1 MLDRRGFLGSI
12 ALPSAAALAAF
23 ARSVDASES
32 GFDREAWQDSLN
44 EWADRATDG
53 SPMQVA
59 ADEDFWR
66 VPQQAFAIDRSMI
79 NLNNGGISPS
89 PRVVLEAM
97 RRFSDHANTAPAYV
111 LWKLQEPQRESVR
124 EAVANHWG
132 VSAEEIAFTRNA
144 SESLQICQLGLDLKA
159 GDEVV
164 TTTQDYPR
172 MLATFRQMERR
183 NGIKLVLIKLPIPC
197 ENDAEVVSRLE
208 AAITPRARMILISHV
223 INITGQIM
231 PVNMIAAMAR
241 GKNGGIPVVV
251 DGAHAFAH
259 LNFKLADLGC
269 DYYGVSLH
277 KWLFAPHGT
286 GLLYVRRDKIKGLW
300 PMMAAKPEQDED
312 IRKFEE
318 IGTHPAGPALAI
330 ADALAFH
337 QTIGDARKEA
347 RMRYLRN
354 YWAERLADTSEGAAH
369 PVVFHTSLDPRF
381 SCGIATFQLRGLE
394 SGKIASELWERHKI
408 LVNAI
413 SHDEFEGIRVTP
425 SIYTLT
431 SELDRFVGA
440 VRQIMK
446 DGLAA

>member
-12 ALPSAAALAAF
+12 ALPSAAAIAAF
-23 ARSVDASES
+23 ARSTGASET
-32 GFDREAWQDSLN
+32 GFDRDAWQEMLED
-44 EWADRATDG
+44 WADSPSQG
-53 SPMQVA
+53 SPAQIA

-66 VPQQAFAIDRSMI
+66 MPQQAFAIDRSLI

-97 RRFSDHANTAPAYV
+97 RRYSDHANTAPAYV
-111 LWKLQEPQRESVR
+111 LWRLQEPQRESVR
-124 EAVANHWG
+124 EAIANHWG
-132 VSAEEIAFTRNA
+132 VSADEIAFTRNA

-197 ENDAEVVSRLE
+197 ENDAEAVARFE
-208 AAITPRARMILISHV
+208 AAITPRTRMILMSHV

-231 PVNMIAAMAR
+231 PVKRVADMAR

-259 LNFKLADLGC
+259 LRFKLSELGC

-300 PMMAAKPEQDED
+300 PMMAAKPEQDDD

-337 QTIGDARKEA
+337 QVIGDARKEA
-347 RMRYLRN
+347 RMRYLRD
-354 YWAERLADTSEGAAH
+354 YWAQRLASTSDGAAH
-369 PVVFHTSLDPRF
+369 PVVFHTSFDPRF
-381 SCGIATFQLRGLE
+381 SCGIATFQLRGIE
-394 SGKIASELWERHKI
+394 SGRIVNALWERHKI
-408 LVNAI
+408 LVNGI
-413 SHDEFEGIRVTP
+413 THEEFEGIRVTP

>member
-12 ALPSAAALAAF
+12 ALPSVAACAAF
-23 ARSVDASES
+23 ARAGRAGQT
-32 GFDREAWQDSLN
+32 GFDLEGWRSELEAWACAAGNGPD
-44 EWADRATDG
+44 AATD
-53 SPMQVA
+53 
-59 ADEDFWR
+59 EEFWR

-111 LWKLQEPQRESVR
+111 LWRLQEPQRESVR

-172 MLATFRQMERR
+172 MLSTFRQMERR
-183 NGIKLVLIKLPIPC
+183 NGIKLVLVRIPIPC
-197 ENDAEVVSRLE
+197 ENESEVVARLE
-208 AAITPRARMILISHV
+208 AAISPRTRMILVSHM

-231 PVNMIAAMAR
+231 PVKRIVEMAR
-241 GKNGGIPVVV
+241 GKNGGVPVVV

-259 LNFKLADLGC
+259 LNFRLSDLGC

-286 GLLYVRRDKIKGLW
+286 GLLYVKRDKIKGLW

-330 ADALAFH
+330 AEALAFH

-347 RMRYLRN
+347 RMRHLRD
-354 YWAERLADTSEGAAH
+354 YWAQRLASTSDGVAH
-369 PVVFHTSLDPRF
+369 PVVFHTSFDPRF
-381 SCGIATFQLRGLE
+381 SCGIATFQLRGID
-394 SGKIASELWERHKI
+394 SGKIVTELWERHRI
-408 LVNAI
+408 LANHI
-413 SHDEFEGIRVTP
+413 KHEEFEGVRVTP
-425 SIYTLT
+425 SIYTLA